1 MAVKFQDYYET
12 LGVARTA
19 SQDEIQ
25 RAYRKLA
32 RQYHPDVNKS
42 KDAEA
47 KFKQISEAYEVL
59 KDPEKRKKYDTLGAN
74 WKANQDFTPPPGWED
89 AFTGARRGAAGG
101 AGGPGGFHFRSSGG
115 SGGGDFSDFFEMFF
129 GRDGAFRDAFG
140 GGRPG
145 GRGGFASGGGG
156 GREAGAEFTPGFTE
170 GQTYSGEITIS
181 LEDAYHGGKREV
193 AMRTQDG
200 EKRYTVKIPRG
211 INDGATIRLAGQG
224 GTGQGGGEAGDV
236 LLKIRIEPHDRFTID
251 GMDLT
256 VDLPISPWEAA
267 LGGKAD
273 VATLDGSVTV
283 TIPPGSQ
290 SGQRLRVRGKGMP
303 KRGGDDASGGGD
315 LFVRLKIVVPKN
327 ITDVERD
334 LFERLKKE
342 SKFDPRK

>member
-1 MAVKFQDYYET
+1 MGVKFQDYYET

-19 SQDEIQ
+19 SQDEVQ

-32 RQYHPDVNKS
+32 RLYHPDVNKG

-59 KDPEKRKKYDTLGAN
+59 KDPEKRKKYDQLGAN

-89 AFTGARRGAAGG
+89 AFTGGRRGAAGS
-101 AGGPGGFHFRSSGG
+101 AGGPGGFHFRTSGG
-115 SGGGDFSDFFEMFF
+115 AGDFSDFFETFF
-129 GRDGAFRDAFG
+129 GKDGAFRDAFG

-145 GRGGFASGGGG
+145 GHGGFG
-156 GREAGAEFTPGFTE
+156 GREAGAEFTPGFEE

-193 AMRTQDG
+193 AMRTQEG
-200 EKRYTVKIPRG
+200 EKHYTVKIPRG

-224 GTGQGGGEAGDV
+224 GAGHGGGEAGDV
-236 LLKIRIEPHDRFTID
+236 LLKIRVEPHQRFSLD
-251 GMDLT
+251 GQDLT

-303 KRGGDDASGGGD
+303 KRGSDDASTAGD
-315 LFVRLKIVVPKN
+315 LFVRLKIVVPKKL
-327 ITDVERD
+327 TDVERG
-334 LFERLKKE
+334 LFEQLKKE
-342 SKFDPRK
+342 SKFDPRT